1 MPQVAVAAIAYAASS
16 WAATYLAPV
25 LILNGL
31 AVSAGTIGAFVG
43 GAVAVAGNALIAP
56 KAPSAALPSGTT
68 NTTVRQAAAAR
79 RLIYGEVKTGGV
91 LVYPGQKLDG
101 DAHLVVALGEGQI
114 ESIDPVFW
122 LAEELST
129 ASKFDG
135 LLHMEWFDGH
145 PDQTACMSLVDA
157 IPEEWTTDHRLRG
170 IAYAYVRMK
179 FDRNA
184 FPRGLVFPVF
194 KVKGRKIFDPRTGAT
209 AWSENPALCVL
220 DYLRSVYSVHCPDE
234 LIDFESF
241 IAAANVCDELVE
253 SADPE
258 NVVDGV
264 PNRVKRYTLNGV
276 FEASSSPVPV
286 IETMEGACA
295 GKLVFTQ
302 GKYRFYAGAYRH
314 PAPGDVLTAEYLRDD
329 PTFRAHV
336 GRQQRVNI
344 ARGTYREPRQDWQ
357 ETDFAAQKLPA
368 AVIAEAGEIVES
380 YSFPATIYGATAQ
393 RLAKLAM
400 LRARATTPLVLR
412 CNWAPLRW
420 RLWDVVAVDLPEIN
434 ETGRTFRIIEYTFAQ
449 GGGIDLTLVPDEAWH
464 YEWSAATDEVL
475 VKDVPTPDFNST
487 PPPVTGLAVAGEMT
501 SEGESGSQVPA
512 ISARW
517 DKTEDTF
524 KEHYEVQFKN
534 SLDEDWDEA
543 TSGTTKNANFTS
555 TAVVAGEEYD
565 LRVRIERGDG
575 TYGPWVEKLVT
586 LIKGDETAPPQ
597 PTDLS
602 VTGSGTVTV
611 HWTTPDGRDFRKSN
625 LYVNTF
631 ESPVGAVFLDSVTGL
646 SSTAYQYTHTPVTL
660 LHYYVTA
667 QDATGNE
674 SALTYAGS
682 GS

>member
-1 MPQVAVAAIAYAASS
+1 MPQIAVAAIAYAASS
-16 WAATYLAPV
+16 YAATYLAPV

-43 GAVAVAGNALIAP
+43 GAVALAGNALIAA
-56 KAPSAALPSGTT
+56 KAPSAALNSSTT
-68 NTTVRQAAAAR
+68 NTTVRQAAAPR
-79 RLIYGEVKTGGV
+79 RLIYGEIKTGGV

-114 ESIDPVFW
+114 ESVDSVYW

-129 ASKFDG
+129 AEKFDG

-145 PDQTACMSLVDA
+145 PDQTACMSLVNA
-157 IPEEWTTDHRLRG
+157 IPDEWTVDHRLRG
-170 IAYAYVRMK
+170 IAYAYVRLK

-184 FPRGLVFPVF
+184 FPRGLVFPTF
-194 KVKGRKIFDPRTGAT
+194 KIKGRKIYDPRTGAT

-220 DYLRSVYSVHCPDE
+220 DYLRSVYSVQCPDD

-241 IAAANVCDELVE
+241 IAAANICDELVE
-253 SADPE
+253 SPDPE
-258 NVVDGV
+258 NVVAGV
-264 PNRVKRYTLNGV
+264 PGRVKRYTLNGV

-295 GKLVFTQ
+295 GKLIFTQ

-314 PAPGDVLTAEYLRDD
+314 PGVDDVLTAEYLRDD

-357 ETDFAAQKLPA
+357 ETDFAAQELPA
-368 AVIAEAGEIVES
+368 AVVAEAGEIVES
-380 YSFPATIYGATAQ
+380 YNFPATTNGATAQ

-400 LRARATTPLVLR
+400 LRARARTPLILR
-412 CNWAPLRW
+412 CNWAALRW
-420 RLWDVVAVDLPEIN
+420 RLWDVVTVDLPEIN
-434 ETGRTFRIIEYTFAQ
+434 ETGRTFCIVDYTFAQ
-449 GGGIDLTLVPDEAWH
+449 GGGIDLTLLPDEAVH
-464 YEWSAATDEVL
+464 YEWNAATDEVI

-487 PPPVTGLAVAGEMT
+487 PPAVTGLSVAGEMAAA
-501 SEGESGSQVPA
+501 GDESALVPA

-517 DKTEDTF
+517 DKTQDAF
-524 KEHYEVQFKN
+524 LEHYEVQIK
-534 SLDEDWDEA
+534 SVLQPDWDEA
-543 TSGTTKNANFTS
+543 TSGTTKNPNYTS

-575 TYGPWVEKLVT
+575 TYGPWTEALATLV
-586 LIKGDETAPPQ
+586 KGDDIAPLPPTA
-597 PTDLS
+597 LS

-625 LYVNTF
+625 VYTNSVNSTL
-631 ESPVGAVFLDSVTGL
+631 GATLLDTITGAAL
-646 SSTAYQYTHTPVTL
+646 TPTTKTHTPGVLT
-660 LHYYVTA
+660 YYFVSA

-682 GS
+682 GT